1 MVAKK
6 YAGILGIVAFLTML
20 TRGAMHDAGL
30 EGTVMTSCGGAI
42 VFAAL
47 GFLLGLAAESIVTD
61 AVRRRFVE
69 EMNRAESAAT
79 KPG

>member
-6 YAGILGIVAFLTML
+6 YAGILGIVAFLTVL
-20 TRGAMHDAGL
+20 TRGAMHNASL
-30 EGTVMTSCGGAI
+30 EGTVITSCGGAI

-47 GFLLGLAAESIVTD
+47 GFVLGLAAESIVTE
-61 AVRRRFVE
+61 AVRRRFIE
-69 EMNRAESAAT
+69 ELNRSESAAP